1 MINTEKTYYSLSHPE
16 KRIWY
21 TEKFHPGSSMWNIPF
36 TVKFTTE
43 VNTEL
48 LQTAINL
55 TIRQNDGLRLRF
67 VEIDGLPKQYV
78 SDYEEKKFDY
88 FDFNTPEGE
97 QEYSAWLIHNCETP
111 FNIID
116 NDLVYFAIIK
126 FNNGNTGFLIN
137 IHHIISDGWS
147 MGLIINRILDNYNKL
162 KDGISISDEK
172 TLSYFDYIEIEEQYL
187 NTTDCQKDKE
197 YWNRNFETIPELIEF
212 HPHQST
218 DSIEISRKIFTMP
231 SDLTAKIYSYKQEN
245 KTSVFKI
252 VLAAFYTYFSK
263 ITAKEDIVFQ
273 TGVHNRFNPEL
284 KNITGMFVNTIP
296 FRINTDKDI
305 EFSNLVRQIEDQFVP
320 VIEHQRYPYDIL
332 IKDLREKNNKP
343 VQLSNI
349 SIVQYF
355 KDFYPEDIKVDFCNN
370 RHSENAIT
378 IYVSYDYKKKENPEI
393 ELFIDY
399 NTSIFN
405 KQEIESMF
413 EYISNIIKSAL
424 ESPSKKLSELDMLS
438 ENEKHKLLYEFNNTY
453 EYYPKNKL
461 IHQLFEEQVE
471 KTPDKTALVYKDKKL
486 TYREL
491 NQKANQLAAIL
502 RNKGVKPDDIV
513 GILADRSLEMILGVM
528 AIVKSGAAYMPIDS
542 EYPMDR
548 VQFMLEDSQTKILL
562 SQKHLFDRINFNGE
576 IIDIED
582 SQLYK
587 GGVANPEIIN
597 KPSDL
602 AYIIYTSGSTGKP
615 KGVMIEHHSLLN
627 LSLWYKN
634 SHNLT
639 EKDNM
644 TKYAG
649 FGFDAS
655 VWEIF
660 PAFIS
665 GAALHVISDDIR
677 ISPNDLNKYFEDNNI
692 TVSFLPTQLC
702 EQFMDMAQN
711 KSLRWLDTGGDKLRT
726 YKKKNFVL
734 ANNYGPTE
742 YTVCTSTFIVDKYYD
757 NIPIGKP
764 VSNTRVYILDKFNNL
779 LPQGVPGEL
788 CVSGPGVA
796 RGYLNRDD
804 LTASKFSPD
813 PFGHGDIRMYKTGDL
828 ARWLPDGNIE
838 YLGRIDQQVK
848 IRGFR
853 IELGEIEQVL
863 IKQETIKDAVVIA
876 REDKNENKFLCAYVV
891 SENEL
896 KIDEIK
902 KELSKD
908 LPYYMIP
915 VYFVQLDRLPINPNG
930 KVDKKALP
938 DPLKLIDARQT
949 ECVKAE
955 NEIEK
960 NLFNIWQE
968 IIGIDNFGIDDNFF
982 SIGGNSIK
990 SAIMQAKVQKEFNME
1005 ISLKEIFQFPTIKQ
1019 LAEHISITA
1028 KPDVKDQVESVLN
1041 ETEIQ
1046 LLKIW
1051 QDILD
1056 IEKIRVSDDFF
1067 SIGGDSIKATR
1078 LQAKIEKEFNILI
1091 PIRAIFEHPTIK
1103 DLSELVGKHD
1113 KKEPVKDEKTPAV
1126 AQKYYPA
1133 SSVQK
1138 GLFILEQFEDI
1149 NTTYNIPIG
1158 LKIEGKLDKTR
1169 LGESIQA
1176 VIDRHESLRTS
1187 FDVVNGEPVQII
1199 HEKVKLKKNYTESN
1213 EESIDYVMKD
1223 FVKPFNLKNA
1233 PLFRIELVKTAEEKH
1248 ILLLDFHHIIFDG
1261 FSLGIF
1267 LKELFELYQ
1276 GKELAQLKVQYKE
1289 FVQWQVQSLKSD
1301 SIKKQEEFWLKTFAD
1316 TPVLDLSTDHIRTA
1330 GMKFNGSRLAF
1341 HMDKELTGSL
1351 KKLSSENGKTLFLT
1365 LFTAFNI
1372 LLSKYTSQEDIIIG
1386 TPIIGRKS
1394 EEFQKI
1400 IGMFV
1405 NTLPIRTLP
1414 EDNKTFKTFLEE
1426 VYENFLNTYDNQDYP
1441 LANLIKKLNLERES
1455 GRNPLFDVVFVFQD
1469 AWLKGIGPDNLK
1481 ISTQSIASDTA
1492 KFDITM
1498 DAQLEDDQIKFEM
1511 EYRTDLFEEET
1522 IKRMAGHFINI
1533 LQNITENPD
1542 QKLKDIKMLSK
1553 EEERHLL
1560 YDFNQTDSEYPK
1572 DKMTHEIFEEQ
1583 ARLFPDNIALEFEDQ
1598 FMTYKEL
1605 NEKSN
1610 QLARLLRDKG
1620 IKADSIVAILLD
1632 RSLEMLISIMGILK
1646 AGGTYLPI
1654 GLEFPEDRKKYMLE
1668 DSGAAILISS
1678 KENASSL
1685 DFKGEIIDFAD
1696 DNLSKQDKGNLDNIN
1711 ALDDVAYIIYTSGS
1725 TGKPKGVM
1733 VTHRN
1738 LIRLLKNDHFAFNFT
1753 DKDVWTMFHSYTF
1766 DFSVWEMYGALLFG
1780 GKLIIV
1786 PKKVAQNPQDFLKLL
1801 ANRKVTVLNQT
1812 PGAFYNL
1819 IDQEVKTSEKTL
1831 GIRYIVFG
1839 GEALNPVML
1848 KEFHSKYPETKLIN
1862 MYGITETTVHV
1873 TFKEIT
1879 QYEIDNNVS
1888 NIGVPIPTL
1897 TTYVMDRNQTLVP
1910 IGVAGELCVGGDG
1923 VAKGYLNR
1931 SELTASRFIKNPYRP
1946 KEVIYR
1952 AGDLAKRLPT
1962 GEMVYLGRID
1972 FQVKIRGFRIELGEI
1987 ENRLLKH
1994 PGIEKVIVLAKKDSQ
2009 GTSFLCAY
2017 FTSEQELKVTELR
2030 EFLALKLPDYMIP
2043 SYFIHLTEMPLTSNG
2058 KVDRKALP
2066 EPGGKVET
2074 GVEYVKPETQRQEKL
2089 VQIWQD
2095 VLGVE
2100 KIGLK
2105 DNFFALGGHSLKAV
2119 TLVARLQKEFD
2130 VSVNDIFKYQTI
2142 EELSKHITERKDNFK
2157 IRLEKL
2163 KEQSEEKQEN
2173 VLEDIEVKK
2182 ILDSYNKETTDKY
2195 SGLNFTDQKEYK
2207 NILLTGVTGYLG
2219 INLLHDLLEMKDC
2232 NIYVLLRGA
2241 DIVQCT
2247 ERLNKKIEY
2256 YFNNDLAKNKMN
2268 FSGSNRI
2275 KIIPGDLS
2283 KDKFGLD
2290 DQLYN
2295 ELAEKIDCI
2304 IHSAAIV
2311 KHYGHYEEFYDANV
2325 KATQNLLDLANTGIK
2340 KDFNQISTISVGYG
2354 SVEGKDKI
2362 VFTENDADVGQ
2373 AIDNY
2378 YAQTKLE
2385 AEKLVIEARANGVN
2399 TNIFRIG
2406 NIVFNSKSGLF
2417 QENIETNGFYT
2428 IVKAFVNFG
2437 VIPTSNDEVEFSF
2450 VDYVSKSVLLLF
2462 NRKNLINQ
2470 TYHIQNSHEVKL
2482 SDILPVKDLELN
2494 MDKLAFTDFIDY
2506 LYNNFEKSG
2515 FKNHI
2520 ENLMLHKGWLTDTV
2534 DGKAFSRFITV
2545 SDRTNFILDKLGFK
2559 WPNVEPVKLRKMII
2573 EALRERIMFL
2583 KDVPI
2588 FAKLP
2593 QTVLEKIAGQVK
2605 EEGYYDET
2613 EIIWEGDID
2622 NNFYII
2628 LDGNVEIKK
2637 HSKAGWLGTI
2647 GILGPGGFL
2656 GEENI
2661 CNHNGASVIAESIL
2675 GEVRVL
2681 KLQKEDIMK
2690 LLADYPEFGISF
2702 LKEMIAKVSSLE
2714 AIMVNLG

>member
-36 TVKFTTE
+36 TVKFRTE

-48 LQTAINL
+48 LKKAINL
-55 TIRQNDGLRLRF
+55 TIQQNDCLRLKF
-67 VEIDGLPKQYV
+67 VEMDGEPKQYV
-78 SDYEEKKFDY
+78 SDYQEKQFDY
-88 FDFNTPEGE
+88 FDFNTTDGE
-97 QEYSAWLIHNCETP
+97 QAYSAWIKSNAANP

-126 FNNGNTGFLIN
+126 FNNGNTGFFIN

-147 MGLIINRILDNYNKL
+147 MGLIINRILDNYNEFSRERSRPFPT
-162 KDGISISDEK
+162 GNENSP
-172 TLSYFDYIEIEEQYL
+172 SYLDYIEIEKQYL
-187 NTTDCQKDKE
+187 NSPDCQKDKE
-197 YWNRNFETIPELIEF
+197 YWNKNFEIIPELIEF
-212 HPHQST
+212 KPHQST
-218 DSIEISRKIFTMP
+218 DSIEINRKTFPMP
-231 SDLTAKIYSYKQEN
+231 SDLTSKIYAYKQEN

-252 VLAAFYTYFSK
+252 ILAAFYTYFLK
-263 ITAKEDIVFQ
+263 ITSKEDIVFQ

-284 KNITGMFVNTIP
+284 KNITGMFVSTVP
-296 FRINTDKDI
+296 FRINADKDI
-305 EFSNLVRQIEDQFVP
+305 EFNNLIKKIEKQFVP
-320 VIEHQRYPYDIL
+320 VIEHQRYPYDLL
-332 IKDLREKNNKP
+332 IKDLREKNSGP
-343 VQLSNI
+343 VELSNVA
-349 SIVQYF
+349 IVQYF
-355 KDFYPEDIKVDFCNN
+355 KDVYPEDIKVDFHNN

-378 IYVSYDYKKKENPEI
+378 IYVSYDYQKKEKPQI

-424 ESPSKKLSELDMLS
+424 DSPDKKLSELDILS

-453 EYYPKNKL
+453 QYYPKDK
-461 IHQLFEEQVE
+461 IIQQIFEEQVE

-491 NQKANQLAAIL
+491 NQKANQLAGII

-513 GILADRSLEMILGVM
+513 GILADRSLEMIIGVM
-528 AIVKSGAAYMPIDS
+528 AILKSGAAYMPIDS
-542 EYPMDR
+542 EYPLDR
-548 VQFMLEDSQTKILL
+548 IKFMVEDSNTKILL
-562 SQKHLFDRINFNGE
+562 SQKHLFDRIHFNGD
-576 IIDIED
+576 IMDIED
-582 SQLYK
+582 TELYK
-587 GGVANPEIIN
+587 GDDSNPKIIN

-602 AYIIYTSGSTGKP
+602 VYIIYTSGSTGKP
-615 KGVMIEHHSLLN
+615 KGVMIEHHSLMN
-627 LSLWYKN
+627 LSFWYKN

-639 EKDNM
+639 EQDNT

-665 GAALHVISDDIR
+665 GATLHVISDDIR
-677 ISPNDLNKYFEDNNI
+677 FSPNDLNKYFEANNI

-702 EQFMDMAQN
+702 EQFMDMVEN

-742 YTVCTSTFIVDKYYD
+742 YTVCTSTFMVDKYYD

-764 VSNTRVYILDKFNNL
+764 VANTRVYILDKFNNL
-779 LPQGVPGEL
+779 LPEGVAGEL
-788 CVSGPGVA
+788 CVAGPGVA
-796 RGYLNRDD
+796 RGYLNRGE
-804 LTASKFSPD
+804 LTGAKFLPD
-813 PFGHGDIRMYKTGDL
+813 PFSRGNIKMYKTGDL
-828 ARWLPDGNIE
+828 ARWIPDGNIE

-853 IELGEIEQVL
+853 IELGEIEQAL
-863 IKQETIKDAVVIA
+863 IKQEDIKDVVVIA
-876 REDKNENKFLCAYVV
+876 RDDKNENKFLCAYVV

-908 LPYYMIP
+908 LPSYMIP
-915 VYFVQLDRLPINPNG
+915 VYFIQLDRIPINPNG

-938 DPLKLIDARQT
+938 DPLKIIDTKKT
-949 ECVKAE
+949 EYVKPE

-960 NLFNIWQE
+960 KLFNIWQE
-968 IIGIDNFGIDDNFF
+968 LIGTDNFGIDDNFF

-990 SAIMQAKVQKEFNME
+990 SAIMQAKIQKEFNMD
-1005 ISLKEIFQFPTIKQ
+1005 ISLRDIFANPTIID
-1019 LAEHISITA
+1019 LS
-1028 KPDVKDQVESVLN
+1028 
-1041 ETEIQ
+1041 
-1046 LLKIW
+1046 KI
-1051 QDILD
+1051 
-1056 IEKIRVSDDFF
+1056 IEKQE
-1067 SIGGDSIKATR
+1067 KTET
-1078 LQAKIEKEFNILI
+1078 IEKE
-1091 PIRAIFEHPTIK
+1091 
-1103 DLSELVGKHD
+1103 ELLTD
-1113 KKEPVKDEKTPAV
+1113 

-1169 LGESIQA
+1169 LSESIQSL
-1176 VIDRHESLRTS
+1176 IDRHESLRTS
-1187 FDVVNGEPVQII
+1187 FEVVNGEPVQII
-1199 HEKVKLKKNYTESN
+1199 HKKVKLKNNYRESN
-1213 EESIDYVMKD
+1213 EENIDYIMQD

-1233 PLFRIELVKTAEEKH
+1233 PLFRVDLVKIAEEKH

-1267 LKELFELYQ
+1267 LKELFEFYQ
-1276 GKELAQLKVQYKE
+1276 GKELSELKVQYKD
-1289 FVQWQVQSLKSD
+1289 FVEWQVKSLKSN
-1301 SIKKQEEFWLKTFAD
+1301 SIKKQEEFWLKTFLD
-1316 TPVLDLSTDHIRTA
+1316 TPVLDLSTDFIRTS
-1330 GMKFNGSRLAF
+1330 GMKFNGARLKF
-1341 HMDKELTGSL
+1341 YMDKELTYAL
-1351 KKLSSENGKTLFLT
+1351 NKLSSESGKTLFLT

-1405 NTLPIRTLP
+1405 NTLPIRSLP

-1441 LANLIKKLNLERES
+1441 LENLIKKLNLERES

-1469 AWLKGIGPDNLK
+1469 AWLKGIGTQNLK
-1481 ISTQSIASDTA
+1481 ISTQSVESNTS

-1498 DAQLEDDQIKFEM
+1498 DAQVEDEQIKLEI
-1511 EYRTDLFEEET
+1511 EYRTALFEAET

-1533 LQNITENPD
+1533 LHNITENPD
-1542 QKLKDIKMLSK
+1542 QKLKDIKMLSR

-1560 YDFNQTDSEYPK
+1560 YDFNRTESEYPK
-1572 DKMTHEIFEEQ
+1572 DKMTHEIFEQQ
-1583 ARLFPDNIALEFEDQ
+1583 ALLFPDNIALEFEDK

-1610 QLARLLRDKG
+1610 QFARVLRDKG
-1620 IKADSIVAILLD
+1620 IRANGIVAILLD

-1668 DSGAAILISS
+1668 DSGTSILISTRD
-1678 KENASSL
+1678 NASNL
-1685 DFKGEIIDFAD
+1685 DFKGEIIDVSD
-1696 DNLSKQDKGNLDNIN
+1696 ENLLKQDKENIDNIN

-1786 PKKVAQNPQDFLKLL
+1786 PKKVAQNPQEFLKLL
-1801 ANRKVTVLNQT
+1801 GERKVTVLNQT

-1819 IDQEVKTSEKTL
+1819 IDQEAKISEKTL

-1839 GEALNPVML
+1839 GEALNPIML
-1848 KEFHSKYPETKLIN
+1848 KEFHNKYPETKLIN

-1910 IGVAGELCVGGDG
+1910 VGVAGELCVGGDG

-1931 SELTASRFIKNPYRP
+1931 PELTSTRFIKNPYKP
-1946 KEVIYR
+1946 KEIIYR
-1952 AGDLAKRLPT
+1952 AGDLAKRLPN

-1994 PGIEKVIVLAKKDSQ
+1994 PDIEKVIVLAKQDSQ

-2017 FTSEQELKVTELR
+2017 FTSKQELNVIELR
-2030 EFLALKLPDYMIP
+2030 EFLAKKLPDYMIP
-2043 SYFIHLTEMPLTSNG
+2043 SYFIHLKEMPLTANG

-2074 GVEYVKPETQRQEKL
+2074 GVEYVGAETKRQEKI
-2089 VQIWQD
+2089 VKIWQN
-2095 VLGVE
+2095 VLGLD
-2100 KIGLK
+2100 KIGIK

-2119 TLVARLQKEFD
+2119 TLVAKLQKEFD

-2142 EELSKHITERKDNFK
+2142 EELSKHITERKDNLK

-2163 KEQSEEKQEN
+2163 KELSQIKQEN
-2173 VLEDIEVKK
+2173 IFEDIEVKN
-2182 ILDSYNKETTDKY
+2182 ILDLYNKETIDKY
-2195 SGLNFTDQKEYK
+2195 QDLNFTEQKEYR

-2219 INLLHDLLEMKDC
+2219 INLLHDLLEIKDC
-2232 NIYVLLRGA
+2232 NIYVILRGT
-2241 DIVQCT
+2241 DVGQCT
-2247 ERLNKKIEY
+2247 ERLNNKIEY
-2256 YFNNDLAKNKMN
+2256 YFNNDFDKQI
-2268 FSGSNRI
+2268 FDRI
-2275 KIIPGDLS
+2275 TIIPGDLS
-2283 KDKFGLD
+2283 KEKLGLD
-2290 DQLYN
+2290 EHLYN

-2311 KHYGHYEEFYDANV
+2311 KHYGHYEEFYSANV
-2325 KATQNLLDLANTGIK
+2325 KATQNLLDLANIGIK
-2340 KDFNQISTISVGYG
+2340 KDFNHISTISVGYG

-2362 VFTENDADVGQ
+2362 VFTENDVDVGQ
-2373 AIDNY
+2373 KIDNY
-2378 YAQTKLE
+2378 YVKTKLE
-2385 AEKLVIEARANGVN
+2385 AEKLVVEAREKGLN
-2399 TNIFRIG
+2399 TNIFRVG
-2406 NIVFNSKSGLF
+2406 NIVFNSASGLF
-2417 QENIETNGFYT
+2417 QENIEENAFYT

-2437 VIPTSNDEVEFSF
+2437 VVPTSNDEVEFSF
-2450 VDYVSKSVLLLF
+2450 VDYVSKSILLLF

-2470 TYHIQNSHEVKL
+2470 IYHIQNSHEVKL
-2482 SDILPVKDLELN
+2482 SDILPAKDLGLN
-2494 MDKLAFTDFIDY
+2494 MDNLSFTDFIDY

-2515 FKNHI
+2515 FKAHI

-2534 DGKAFSRFITV
+2534 DGGQFSRFIIV
-2545 SDRTNFILDKLGFK
+2545 SDKTNFILNKLGFK
-2559 WPNVEPVKLRKMII
+2559 WAHVEPLKLRKMIVQ
-2573 EALRERIMFL
+2573 ALRERIMFL

-2588 FAKLP
+2588 FAQLP
-2593 QTVLEKIAGQVK
+2593 DNILEIFAGRAK
-2605 EEGYYDET
+2605 EEDYYDET
-2613 EIIWEGDID
+2613 EILWEGDID

-2628 LDGNVEIKK
+2628 MDGNVEIKK
-2637 HSKAGWLGTI
+2637 YSKAGWLGTI
-2647 GILGPGGFL
+2647 GILGSGGFL

-2661 CNHNGASVIAESIL
+2661 WDNKGSSVIAESIL
-2675 GEVRVL
+2675 GEVRAL
-2681 KLQKEDIMK
+2681 KFKKEDIITFLK
-2690 LLADYPEFGISF
+2690 DYPEFGMRF
-2702 LKEMIAKVSSLE
+2702 LNEMSTKVSRLE
-2714 AIMVNLG
+2714 AIIVNLG